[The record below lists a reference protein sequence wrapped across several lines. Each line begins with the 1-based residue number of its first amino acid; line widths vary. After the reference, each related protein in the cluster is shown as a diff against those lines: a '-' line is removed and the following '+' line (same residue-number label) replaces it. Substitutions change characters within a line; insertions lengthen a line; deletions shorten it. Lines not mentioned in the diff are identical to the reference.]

1 MNQPASVNHN
11 SELKSSI
18 EEFDNVKSLGQGSHN
33 MIEKDQKNQLDAT
46 FASPG
51 LNDSSSALIVC
62 LESPVLG
69 LKHRDKKLVEV
80 QEILKLDRF
89 AVSES

>member
-33 MIEKDQKNQLDAT
+33 MIEKDQKN
-46 FASPG
+46 
-51 LNDSSSALIVC
+51 
-62 LESPVLG
+62 
-69 LKHRDKKLVEV
+69 
-80 QEILKLDRF
+80 
-89 AVSES
+89 

>member
-33 MIEKDQKNQLDAT
+33 MIDKDQPNLLDAT

-51 LNDSSSALIVC
+51 LNDS
-62 LESPVLG
+62 
-69 LKHRDKKLVEV
+69 
-80 QEILKLDRF
+80 
-89 AVSES
+89 